1 MTMDRT
7 GVPAVHRWLWLR
19 YAYELACCYFLN
31 LAARGEAR
39 AETQRGFS
47 KKGGGCARRAGEKP
61 IGWLGVRE
69 DLDLKRKEV
78 SAMGWWRT
86 GSDGVIGDEPADII
100 DESGGAWSK
109 PAEMPDDVR
118 ERIVRCY
125 QRVWGREPTEE
136 EVRDLVAFCR

>member
-1 MTMDRT
+1 MTMDLT
-7 GVPAVHRWLWLR
+7 GVPAVHRRLWLR

-31 LAARGEAR
+31 LAARGDSCGR
-39 AETQRGFS
+39 ATRVFKEWWWL
-47 KKGGGCARRAGEKP
+47 CAPSRRTSLT
-61 IGWLGVRE
+61 GWLGVRG

-86 GSDGVIGDEPADII
+86 GDGGVIGDEPADII

-109 PAEMPDDVR
+109 PTEMPDEVR
-118 ERIVRCY
+118 ERIIRCY

>member
-1 MTMDRT
+1 MTMDLT

-31 LAARGEAR
+31 LAARAAIQ
-39 AETQRGFS
+39 AERNAVF
-47 KKGGGCARRAGEKP
+47 KERWWLCAPSRRTKTT
-61 IGWLGVRE
+61 GWLGVRE

-100 DESGGAWSK
+100 DESGGSWST